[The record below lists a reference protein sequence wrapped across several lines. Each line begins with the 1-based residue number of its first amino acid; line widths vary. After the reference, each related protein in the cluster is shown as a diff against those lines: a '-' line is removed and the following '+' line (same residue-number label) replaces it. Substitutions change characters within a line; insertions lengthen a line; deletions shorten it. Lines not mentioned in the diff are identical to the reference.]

1 MESSSIKFWSFQHL
15 IIIATSILV
24 GLFFLSDDPMNKFMG
39 YFLLM
44 YGLGIINYRLIQIMK
59 KD

>member
-15 IIIATSILV
+15 GIIATSILV
-24 GLFFLSDDPMNKFMG
+24 GLLFLSDDQMNKFMG

>member
-15 IIIATSILV
+15 IIIATNILV
-24 GLFFLSDDPMNKFMG
+24 GLLFLSDDQMNKFMD